1 MKERLNLLI
10 NRVQNDDDDSHF
22 AMKLLQY
29 SSARN
34 KKKNMMKTIEERE
47 RERECER
54 EGEREKMRSNKI
66 CKLRIIKI
74 N

>member
-29 SSARN
+29 SSAEN
-34 KKKNMMKTIEERE
+34 KMKKNMMKTIEEIVNVRANE
-47 RERECER
+47 K
-54 EGEREKMRSNKI
+54 KMRSNKI